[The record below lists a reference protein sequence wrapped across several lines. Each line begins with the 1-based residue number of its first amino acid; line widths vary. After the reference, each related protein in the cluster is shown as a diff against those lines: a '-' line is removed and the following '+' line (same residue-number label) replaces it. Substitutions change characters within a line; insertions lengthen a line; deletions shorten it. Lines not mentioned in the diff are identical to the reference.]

1 MPLSHL
7 SKIGFHKLFWTALI
21 AMLALKFLQ
30 LKSKLAWSLSNLV
43 AMLRWNLFTY
53 RDLWIWLDE
62 PFDTPP
68 LMPSFP
74 QLVLSWTANDG

>member
-1 MPLSHL
+1 
-7 SKIGFHKLFWTALI
+7 
-21 AMLALKFLQ
+21 MLALKFLQ

-62 PFDTPP
+62 PFNTLS
-68 LMPSFP
+68 LMSSFP

>member
-1 MPLSHL
+1 
-7 SKIGFHKLFWTALI
+7 
-21 AMLALKFLQ
+21 MLALKFLQ

-43 AMLRWNLFTY
+43 AMLRWNLFAY

-68 LMPSFP
+68 LMSSFP
-74 QLVLSWTANDG
+74 QLVLSWTANDD

>member
-1 MPLSHL
+1 
-7 SKIGFHKLFWTALI
+7 
-21 AMLALKFLQ
+21 MLALKFLQ
-30 LKSKLAWSLSNLV
+30 LKSKLAWSLSNLA

-68 LMPSFP
+68 LMSSFP
-74 QLVLSWTANDG
+74 QLVLSWTANND

>member
-1 MPLSHL
+1 MDSVNCDAGVKVPA
-7 SKIGFHKLFWTALI
+7 IEIQTGVVVVN
-21 AMLALKFLQ
+21 LA
-30 LKSKLAWSLSNLV
+30 

-68 LMPSFP
+68 LMSSFP
-74 QLVLSWTANDG
+74 QLVLSWTANDD